1 MSASRVNTVDET
13 IIVRV
18 EQPLHVEILEILIF
32 QNFFFFLV
40 TREEK
45 LRGFS
50 QFKL

>member
-32 QNFFFFLV
+32 QNFFFLV